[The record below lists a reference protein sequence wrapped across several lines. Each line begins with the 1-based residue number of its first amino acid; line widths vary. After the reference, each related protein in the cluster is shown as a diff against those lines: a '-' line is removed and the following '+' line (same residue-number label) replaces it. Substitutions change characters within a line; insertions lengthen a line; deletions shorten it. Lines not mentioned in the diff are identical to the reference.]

1 MYADWVSF
9 LGLENFLFFG
19 IANVVEF
26 VLWVICRNGV
36 RAFLH
41 VALQE
46 MEDGP
51 VIRARKARQDRVGGG
66 SCEDVGGAASERLVD
81 TSGATCGYDAR
92 DQDGCCDDT
101 PPKSPGRAHDLWRKV
116 KKQYELVEYHVL
128 PEYLR
133 DNEFILR
140 HYRSDWPMKETL
152 LSIFTIHN
160 ETLNI
165 WT

>member
-1 MYADWVSF
+1 
-9 LGLENFLFFG
+9 
-19 IANVVEF
+19 
-26 VLWVICRNGV
+26 
-36 RAFLH
+36 

-51 VIRARKARQDRVGGG
+51 VIRARKARQDRIGGG

-81 TSGATCGYDAR
+81 TSGATCGYDGR

>member
-1 MYADWVSF
+1 MEAQD
-9 LGLENFLFFG
+9 GR
-19 IANVVEF
+19 
-26 VLWVICRNGV
+26 VL
-36 RAFLH
+36 
-41 VALQE
+41 
-46 MEDGP
+46 
-51 VIRARKARQDRVGGG
+51 RARKARQDRIGVG
-66 SCEDVGGAASERLVD
+66 SQEDLSEERLVD
-81 TSGATCGYDAR
+81 ASGATCGYDDR
-92 DQDGCCDDT
+92 DQEGCCDDT
-101 PPKSPGRAHDLWRKV
+101 TPKSPGRAHELWRKV

-133 DNEFILR
+133 DNEYILR